1 MFIKRVW
8 TFRSCQIPVHST
20 TTEKGWLDHLS
31 AQWAWGSDTPEFC
44 LSHLLKTKYKCYV
57 RSSLSMFLASL
68 GLHPVH
74 PLFCAQFLS
83 WIACMDLKIQST
95 ELHWLLVNFDTL
107 KAREARQVENTTV
120 WMMYYETKSPLCLS
134 IGLP

>member
-1 MFIKRVW
+1 
-8 TFRSCQIPVHST
+8 
-20 TTEKGWLDHLS
+20 
-31 AQWAWGSDTPEFC
+31 
-44 LSHLLKTKYKCYV
+44 
-57 RSSLSMFLASL
+57 MFLASL
-68 GLHPVH
+68 GLHPVY
-74 PLFCAQFLS
+74 PLCCAQFLS

-107 KAREARQVENTTV
+107 KAREARQVENMTV